1 MYNYGILKRE
11 GISIDNSVIKGNGT
25 NPYDKEFINSVAKY
39 AKGIT
44 IPYIGSGRFVS
55 GIDYT
60 IQKNKFVP
68 SQIIDREPRVLL
80 SANTTNSFLPRYSVS
95 KVSFNTKIKT
105 YATAIGEELCII
117 HEDFLNIQQYGDITV
132 TRTMSLDDNMMATY
146 VILKKD
152 NQTITLS
159 ESL

>member
-1 MYNYGILKRE
+1 MHNYGILKRE
-11 GISIDNSVIKGNGT
+11 GISIDNSVIKGNGA

-44 IPYIGSGRFVS
+44 IPFVNS
-55 GIDYT
+55 NMFIDGINYT
-60 IQKNKFVP
+60 IKKNKFVP
-68 SQIIDREPRVLL
+68 TQIIIREPRVLL
-80 SANTTNSFLPRYSVS
+80 SANTTNSFLPKYKVS
-95 KVSFNTKIKT
+95 SISFNTTIKT
-105 YATAIGEELCII
+105 YDTAIGEELCII
-117 HEDFLNIQQYGDITV
+117 HEDILNIQQYGDLTV
-132 TRTMSLDDNMMATY
+132 TRTMNLDDGMMASF

>member
-1 MYNYGILKRE
+1 MHDYGILKRE

-39 AKGIT
+39 AKGVT
-44 IPYIGSGRFVS
+44 IPFTNSNMF
-55 GIDYT
+55 IDSINYT

-68 SQIIDREPRVLL
+68 SQILGREPRVLL
-80 SANTTNSFLPRYSVS
+80 TANTTNSYLPKYKIS
-95 KVSFNTKIKT
+95 KVSFDTTIKT
-105 YATAIGEELCII
+105 YDTIIGEELCII
-117 HEDFLNIQQYGDITV
+117 HEDFLNIQQFGDITV